1 MKYLAEREERTLLKL
16 VKDRKG
22 KRPERDVV
30 LLELAVKT
38 GLRLAEIHG
47 LNVGD
52 IRGMEKLYV
61 RPEIAKRSRPR
72 TLPIHKE
79 MQHILKNFLKLKLQW
94 KEGIH
99 DNDPLFVS
107 RKGNRLSRREIQG
120 LFEKWCIEAGLVF
133 NINGKIEAQY
143 TVHSLRHTFA
153 IRLIQRGSTLPV
165 VQKLLGH
172 SSLASTGIYTEAT
185 FEECEEAVNAL

>member
-107 RKGNRLSRREIQG
+107 RKGIGFLAGRFKGYLKNGASRRD
-120 LFEKWCIEAGLVF
+120 LF
-133 NINGKIEAQY
+133 
-143 TVHSLRHTFA
+143 
-153 IRLIQRGSTLPV
+153 LISTA
-165 VQKLLGH
+165 K
-172 SSLASTGIYTEAT
+172 
-185 FEECEEAVNAL
+185 